1 MGALKPDVL
10 KCPHTLIC
18 LGLKG
23 KKRVFGKLLL
33 SQKRNY
39 YEIVLTVD
47 KERKG
52 CQESK
57 STYLIQIKSPYCFL
71 RLKKMFIFRIISGV
85 F

>member
-33 SQKRNY
+33 SQK
-39 YEIVLTVD
+39 ETIMKL
-47 KERKG
+47 
-52 CQESK
+52 
-57 STYLIQIKSPYCFL
+57 F
-71 RLKKMFIFRIISGV
+71 
-85 F
+85 